1 MYQSEKWSTQKK
13 RWVATSI
20 LFLWSILTA
29 SFATGLSELQV
40 KIKKTVLSAS
50 YVTRQGAIPTNQW
63 TFAQTSPW
71 IAVGNV
77 IIVLAH
83 IPYVS
88 TIYRRSICTVLG
100 E

>member
-1 MYQSEKWSTQKK
+1 MVNTEEEVGGNIDIILMVYFDSIIRHWFVGITSENK
-13 RWVATSI
+13 
-20 LFLWSILTA
+20 
-29 SFATGLSELQV
+29 
-40 KIKKTVLSAS
+40 KKTVLSAS
-50 YVTRQGAIPTNQW
+50 YVKRQGAISTNQW